1 MSTTPTPLPPHE
13 ESRLIALFNAGRN
26 AEVETLA
33 RELVRQHPQAAF
45 AWKALG
51 TAQLLQNKNC
61 VEALSQA
68 AALQPQDAETL
79 CNLGNA
85 QKAQGQMQAAEASY
99 RQALHWRP
107 GHAAGHYNLAIL
119 LNEQNRLAEAEAAY
133 RQTLQ
138 LQPGMADAHNN
149 LGQVLERLGRSSEAA
164 DAYAA
169 AVAARPD
176 HAEAW
181 CNLGAVLG
189 QQGKLADAQAA
200 LRKAIALNPR
210 FAQAH
215 HNLGIAL
222 KQAHQHDAACDSL
235 RTAAKLK
242 SDYVEP
248 RQALGDLLRTLRR
261 YEEAILMLKRVIALK
276 PKHADAWIDLGNVH
290 KDLGELQDAVDC
302 YAQALA
308 IDPHHEHAHGC
319 LQMVSN
325 YVPGISASRLREQA
339 LAYGAFVNQHA
350 RPFTAWTG
358 KLDPER
364 PLRVGLVSGDLY
376 SHPVGYFLESVL
388 QALHSQAGDS
398 FQLTAYATQPFRDAL
413 TDRLAACTARWNMV
427 FGMSDEALAQRIHAD
442 GIDILIDLAGHTA
455 HNRLPVFGWKPAP
468 LQITWLGYF
477 ATTGVSQMDHL
488 LADPWTVPASLGAGF
503 TEHIWR
509 LPQTR
514 LCFTPPSTS
523 APVSALPALRNGHI
537 TFGCFN
543 NLTKLNDEVVAL
555 WAKVLHAVP
564 DSRLLLKA
572 SQLGNAMVRQTM
584 QSRFKAQGVASNR
597 LILQGPSTRD
607 DYLQAYGQIDIALD
621 PFPFTGGTTSAEGLW
636 MGVPVLTLAGDSMVA
651 RQGVSLLMNAGLPNW
666 VADAPEDYVAKAMAH
681 ASDLTTLATLR
692 SGLREQVMQ
701 SPLFN
706 AETFADHLG
715 TALRDMWRAHALH
728 ALRAR

>member
-1 MSTTPTPLPPHE
+1 MNTTSTPLPPHE

-26 AEVETLA
+26 AEVEALA
-33 RELVRQHPQAAF
+33 RELVGQYPQAAF

-61 VEALSQA
+61 IEALSQA
-68 AALQPQDAETL
+68 VRLQPQDAETL

-85 QKAQGQMQAAEASY
+85 QKARGQAQAAEASY

-119 LNEQNRLAEAEAAY
+119 LNEQNRMDEAEVAY

-138 LQPGMADAHNN
+138 LQPSMVDAHNN
-149 LGQVLERLGRSSEAA
+149 LGQLLERLGRHREAA

-169 AVAARPD
+169 AVAVRPD

-181 CNLGAVLG
+181 CNFGAALG
-189 QQGKLADAQAA
+189 QQGKVADAQTA

-222 KQAHQHDAACDSL
+222 KQAHQYDAACDSL

-242 SDYVEP
+242 ADYVDP
-248 RQALGDLLRTLRR
+248 RHALGDLLRTLRR
-261 YEEAILMLKRVIALK
+261 YDEAILMLKRVIALA
-276 PKHADAWIDLGNVH
+276 PQHADAWIDLGNVH
-290 KDLGELQDAVDC
+290 KDLGELQDAVDS
-302 YAQALA
+302 YKQALA
-308 IDPHHEHAHGC
+308 IDPNHAQAHSC

-325 YVPGISASRLREQA
+325 YIPGISASRLREQA
-339 LAYGAFVNQHA
+339 LEYGTFVTQHA

-358 KLDPER
+358 DLDPER

-376 SHPVGYFLESVL
+376 SHPVGYFLESVM
-388 QALHSQAGDS
+388 QALHRQAGND
-398 FQLTAYATQPFRDAL
+398 FHLTAYATQPFRDAL
-413 TDRLAACTARWNMV
+413 TDRLMACTVGWNV
-427 FGMSDEALAQRIHAD
+427 VVGMPDEALAQRIHAD
-442 GIDILIDLAGHTA
+442 RIDILIDLSGHTGN
-455 HNRLPVFGWKPAP
+455 NRLPVFGWKPAP
-468 LQITWLGYF
+468 VQVTWLGYF

-488 LADPWTVPASLGAGF
+488 LADPWTVPAALEDGF
-503 TEHIWR
+503 TEHIGR

-514 LCFTPPSTS
+514 LCFTPPATS
-523 APVSALPALRNGHI
+523 AEVSALPALRNGHI

-543 NLTKLNDEVVAL
+543 NLTKLNDDVIAL
-555 WAKVLHAVP
+555 WAKVLLAVP
-564 DSRLLLKA
+564 NSRLLLKA
-572 SQLGNAMVRQTM
+572 SQLDSAMVRQKT
-584 QSRFKAQGVASNR
+584 QSRFNAQGVSSDK

-651 RQGVSLLMNAGLPNW
+651 RQGVSLLMNAGLPDW
-666 VADAPEDYVAKAMAH
+666 VADTPGDYVAKAVAH
-681 ASDLTTLATLR
+681 TCDLATLTTLR
-692 SGLREQVMQ
+692 SGLRERVIR
-701 SPLFN
+701 SPLFD
-706 AETFADHLG
+706 AEQFATHLG
-715 TALRDMWRAHALH
+715 TALRDMWRGHV
-728 ALRAR
+728 LRSR